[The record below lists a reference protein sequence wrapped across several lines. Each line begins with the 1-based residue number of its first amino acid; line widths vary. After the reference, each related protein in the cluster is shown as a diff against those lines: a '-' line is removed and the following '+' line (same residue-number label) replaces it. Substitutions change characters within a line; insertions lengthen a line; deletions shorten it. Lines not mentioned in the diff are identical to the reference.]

1 MTDKRNVRFKIRRL
15 EQVKTWQ
22 LLIVFVMFAFITA
35 TFLRLNNV
43 GMVERREAVY
53 TADKTDDS
61 VGLASRLYDLQRF
74 VSAHMNADPGRVA
87 LVKTYERDNER
98 HKKAYQESS
107 NSTANGD
114 AFQKAEAVCGP
125 IARSNGWRW
134 PDMRYT
140 NCINQELEKIPGGQA
155 VMSEFKPLPVEPY
168 YHTFT
173 SPLWSP
179 DFAGWSLI
187 VTVIIGLIIIGR
199 LVVLAILRFILRRR
213 KRF

>member
-22 LLIVFVMFAFITA
+22 LLILFVMFAFITA

-53 TADKTDDS
+53 VADKTDDS

-187 VTVIIGLIIIGR
+187 ITAVIGLIIIGR

>member
-15 EQVKTWQ
+15 EQIKTWQ
-22 LLIVFVMFAFITA
+22 LLILFVMFAFITA

>member
-187 VTVIIGLIIIGR
+187 ITVVIGLIIIGR

>member
-1 MTDKRNVRFKIRRL
+1 MTDKRNVRFRIRRL

-22 LLIVFVMFAFITA
+22 LLILFVMFAFITA

-43 GMVERREAVY
+43 SMVERREAVY
-53 TADKTDDS
+53 AADKTDDS

>member
-1 MTDKRNVRFKIRRL
+1 MTDKRSVRFKIRRL

-22 LLIVFVMFAFITA
+22 LLILFVMFAFITA

-53 TADKTDDS
+53 AADKTDDS

-140 NCINQELEKIPGGQA
+140 NCINQELEKIP
-155 VMSEFKPLPVEPY
+155 EPY
-168 YHTFT
+168 YPTFT

-187 VTVIIGLIIIGR
+187 ITAVIGLIIIGR
-199 LVVLAILRFILRRR
+199 LVILAILRFILRRR

>member
-22 LLIVFVMFAFITA
+22 LLILFVMFAFITA

>member
-15 EQVKTWQ
+15 EQIKTWQ
-22 LLIVFVMFAFITA
+22 LLILFVMFAFITA

-155 VMSEFKPLPVEPY
+155 VISEFKPLPVEPY

>member
-15 EQVKTWQ
+15 EQIKTWQ
-22 LLIVFVMFAFITA
+22 LLILFVMFAFITA

-53 TADKTDDS
+53 TADKIDDS

>member
-22 LLIVFVMFAFITA
+22 LLILFVMFAFITA

-53 TADKTDDS
+53 VADKTDDS

-74 VSAHMNADPGRVA
+74 VSTHMNADPGRVA

>member
-22 LLIVFVMFAFITA
+22 LLILFVMFAFITA

-98 HKKAYQESS
+98 HKKAYQEST

-155 VMSEFKPLPVEPY
+155 VISEFKPLPVEPY

-187 VTVIIGLIIIGR
+187 VTAVIGLIIIGR

>member
-22 LLIVFVMFAFITA
+22 LLILFVMFAFITA

-43 GMVERREAVY
+43 GMVEHREAVY
-53 TADKTDDS
+53 AADKTDDS

-155 VMSEFKPLPVEPY
+155 VISEFKPLPVEPY

>member
-15 EQVKTWQ
+15 EQIKTWQ
-22 LLIVFVMFAFITA
+22 LLILFVMFAFITA
-35 TFLRLNNV
+35 TFLQLNNV

-98 HKKAYQESS
+98 HKKAYQESTS
-107 NSTANGD
+107 STANGD

>member
-22 LLIVFVMFAFITA
+22 LLILFVMFAFITA

-43 GMVERREAVY
+43 GMVERREVVY
-53 TADKTDDS
+53 AADKTDDS

>member
-22 LLIVFVMFAFITA
+22 LLILFVMFAFITA

-98 HKKAYQESS
+98 HKKAYQEST

-155 VMSEFKPLPVEPY
+155 VISEFKPLPVEPY

-187 VTVIIGLIIIGR
+187 ITAVIGLIIIGR

>member
-15 EQVKTWQ
+15 EQIKTWQ
-22 LLIVFVMFAFITA
+22 LLILFVMFAFITA

-98 HKKAYQESS
+98 HKKAYQEST

-155 VMSEFKPLPVEPY
+155 VISEFKPLPVEPY

>member
-22 LLIVFVMFAFITA
+22 LLILFVMFAFITA

-53 TADKTDDS
+53 AADKTDDS

-87 LVKTYERDNER
+87 LVKPYERDNER

-187 VTVIIGLIIIGR
+187 ITAVIGLIIIGR
-199 LVVLAILRFILRRR
+199 LVILAILRFILRRR

>member
-22 LLIVFVMFAFITA
+22 LLILFVMFAFITA

-61 VGLASRLYDLQRF
+61 VGLASRLYDLQRV

-98 HKKAYQESS
+98 HKKAYQEST

-155 VMSEFKPLPVEPY
+155 VISEFKPLPVEPY

-187 VTVIIGLIIIGR
+187 ITAVIGLIIIGR

>member
-22 LLIVFVMFAFITA
+22 LLILFVMFAFITA

-43 GMVERREAVY
+43 GMVEHREAVY
-53 TADKTDDS
+53 AADKTDDS

>member
-22 LLIVFVMFAFITA
+22 LLILFVMFAFITA

-98 HKKAYQESS
+98 HKYQ
-107 NSTANGD
+107 
-114 AFQKAEAVCGP
+114 
-125 IARSNGWRW
+125 
-134 PDMRYT
+134 
-140 NCINQELEKIPGGQA
+140 
-155 VMSEFKPLPVEPY
+155 
-168 YHTFT
+168 
-173 SPLWSP
+173 
-179 DFAGWSLI
+179 
-187 VTVIIGLIIIGR
+187 
-199 LVVLAILRFILRRR
+199 
-213 KRF
+213 

>member
-22 LLIVFVMFAFITA
+22 LLILFVMFAFITA

-98 HKKAYQESS
+98 HKKAYQEST

-155 VMSEFKPLPVEPY
+155 VISEFKPLPVEPY

>member
-15 EQVKTWQ
+15 EQIKTWQ
-22 LLIVFVMFAFITA
+22 LLILFVMFAFITA

-53 TADKTDDS
+53 IADKTDDS

-98 HKKAYQESS
+98 HKKAYQEST

-114 AFQKAEAVCGP
+114 VFQKAEAVCGP

>member
-15 EQVKTWQ
+15 EQIKTWQ
-22 LLIVFVMFAFITA
+22 LLILFVMFAFITA

-187 VTVIIGLIIIGR
+187 ITAVIGLIIIGR

>member
-22 LLIVFVMFAFITA
+22 LLILFVMFAFITA

-187 VTVIIGLIIIGR
+187 ITVVIGLIIIGR